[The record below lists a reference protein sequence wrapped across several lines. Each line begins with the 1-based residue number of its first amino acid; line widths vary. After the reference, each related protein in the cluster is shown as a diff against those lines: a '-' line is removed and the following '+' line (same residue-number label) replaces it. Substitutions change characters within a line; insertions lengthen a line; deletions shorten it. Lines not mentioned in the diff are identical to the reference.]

1 MKDYDKAFRKFGISR
16 SDLPVYSNPHDFARK
31 LKRRYSIADKRDLAT
46 RFRIQNLRGESEC
59 QIGKKF

>member
-1 MKDYDKAFRKFGISR
+1 MRDYNKAFRKFGISR
-16 SDLPVYSNPHDFARK
+16 RELPPYDSPQDFARK

-46 RFRIQNLRGESEC
+46 RFRIQNLRRESEC